1 MKRLN
6 SLLVIMCACV
16 FCTHAQ
22 TPLDWHL
29 RSLGPDSIWG
39 AGIEKAYQLLDG
51 KKAKKKVRVAV
62 ISRGFDIEHEDLVDV
77 LWTNKKEKPGNDA
90 DDDKNGYADDVHG
103 WNFLGTKDGR
113 DVIYTSEAASRK
125 FDGIRARFEELND
138 KGRSRTQEETAE
150 YMRYLNL
157 VRDSK
162 VESAYMS
169 SVFSR
174 NIAKGMEEIDQKLR
188 ETFPNDSDFTYEQFM
203 KIIPAPEKQ
212 DSLND
217 MAYNVNMLIWGFSPQ
232 QMWSDRYKIRDKSAI
247 SYEEQYQALKAR
259 QKDERGIIG
268 DNMGDIDDDKY
279 GNANL
284 LTGNPSVG
292 TGLAGV
298 IAAKRGND
306 IGIDGIADNAELML
320 IRAVPEGDG
329 YDKDMAVAIRYAIK
343 NGADIILLAMHKK
356 VAEDEEIVRQA
367 LDEAEQKNILIV
379 HAAGESPR
387 NIDDSPTYPSGLK
400 ADGSYYANFIN
411 VAASD
416 VDGLPLHLSNY
427 GKKNVD
433 LFAPGVDVYS
443 CDAGDN
449 YFKLTGTNA
458 SAAVVAGVAALIK
471 SRFPKLTAA
480 QIKESIVT
488 TATNAPTEGVFY
500 PFMSEASNVSPTPA
514 RYSELCKSGGIVD
527 AAAAVQKAMNI
538 K

>member
-1 MKRLN
+1 MKRLK
-6 SLLVIMCACV
+6 LLLTIICTCV
-16 FCTHAQ
+16 FCTYAQ

-29 RSLGPDSIWG
+29 RSLGSDSIWG

-51 KKAKKKVRVAV
+51 KKAKNKVCVAV
-62 ISRGFDIEHEDLVDV
+62 ISRGFDMEHEDLIDV
-77 LWTNKKEKPGNDA
+77 LWTNKKEKSSNDA
-90 DDDKNGYADDVHG
+90 DDDKNGYVDDVHG

-113 DVIYTSEAASRK
+113 EVIYTSEAASRK
-125 FDGIRARFEELND
+125 FDEIRVRFEDLND
-138 KGRSRTQEETAE
+138 KGRSRTQEETDE
-150 YMRYLNL
+150 YMGYISL

-162 VESAYMS
+162 VEGTYMS
-169 SVFSR
+169 SIFSR
-174 NIAKGMEEIDQKLR
+174 NIAKGMEEINQKLH
-188 ETFPNDSDFTYEQFM
+188 ETFPNDSDFTYEQFL
-203 KIIPAPEKQ
+203 KIMPASEKQ

-217 MAYNVNMLIWGFSPQ
+217 MAYNVNMLVWSFSPK
-232 QMWSDRYKIRDKSAI
+232 QMWSDRYKTRNKNAI

-268 DNMGDIDDDKY
+268 DNMSDINDDRY

-284 LTGNPSVG
+284 LVGNPSVG

-306 IGIDGIADNAELML
+306 IGIDGIADHVELML

-329 YDKDMAVAIRYAIK
+329 YDKDIAVAIRYAIK
-343 NGADIILLAMHKK
+343 NGADIILLAMHKN
-356 VAEDEEIVRQA
+356 VAEDEGIVRLA

-379 HAAGESPR
+379 HAVGESPR
-387 NIDDSPTYPSGLK
+387 NIDDIPTYPSGLK
-400 ADGSYYANFIN
+400 VDGSYYANFIN

-416 VDGLPLHLSNY
+416 VKGLPLHLSNY

-458 SAAVVAGVAALIK
+458 AAAVVAGVAALIK

-480 QIKESIVT
+480 QIKEIIVT
-488 TATNAPTEGVFY
+488 TATKAPTEGVFY
-500 PFMSEASNVSPTPA
+500 PCVSEASNVLLKPA
-514 RYSELCKSGGIVD
+514 QYSELCKSGGIID
-527 AAAAVQKAMNI
+527 AEAAVQKAMNI

>member
-1 MKRLN
+1 M
-6 SLLVIMCACV
+6 MCACV
-16 FCTHAQ
+16 FCTYAQ

-62 ISRGFDIEHEDLVDV
+62 ISRGFDTEHEDLVDV
-77 LWTNKKEKPGNDA
+77 LWTNKKEKPGNGA

-113 DVIYTSEAASRK
+113 DVVYTSEAASRK
-125 FDGIRARFEELND
+125 FDKIRARFEELND
-138 KGRSRTQEETAE
+138 KGRSRTKEETAE

-162 VESAYMS
+162 VESAYIS
-169 SVFSR
+169 SVFSK
-174 NIAKGMEEIDQKLR
+174 NIAKGMEEIDQKLH

-203 KIIPAPEKQ
+203 TIVPAPEKQ

-217 MAYNVNMLIWGFSPQ
+217 MAYNVNMLVWGFSPKR
-232 QMWSDRYKIRDKSAI
+232 MWSERYKTRDKNVV

-259 QKDERGIIG
+259 QKDERDIIG

-343 NGADIILLAMHKK
+343 NGADIILLAMHKT
-356 VAEDEEIVRQA
+356 VAEDEEIVRLA

-387 NIDDSPTYPSGLK
+387 NIDNNPTYPSGLK
-400 ADGSYYANFIN
+400 ADGSYYTNFIN

-480 QIKESIVT
+480 QIKDAIVT
-488 TATNAPTEGVFY
+488 TAVNAPTEGVFY
-500 PFMSEASNVSPTPA
+500 PFVSEASNVAPTPA
-514 RYSELCKSGGIVD
+514 RYSELCKSGGIID
-527 AAAAVQKAMNI
+527 AAAAMQKAMNI

>member
-1 MKRLN
+1 MKRLG
-6 SLLVIMCACV
+6 LLFVLLYVCV
-16 FCTHAQ
+16 LCVSAQ

-39 AGIEKAYQLLDG
+39 AGIEKAYQMLDG

-62 ISRGFDIEHEDLVDV
+62 ISRGFDMEHEDLVDV
-77 LWTNKKEKPGNDA
+77 LWTNKKEKPGNGS
-90 DDDKNGYADDVHG
+90 DDDKNGYIDDVHG

-113 DVIYTSEAASRK
+113 DVIYTSEAISRE
-125 FDGIRARFEELND
+125 FDKIRARFEELD
-138 KGRSRTQEETAE
+138 AKGRSRTLAEKDE
-150 YMRYLNL
+150 YMQYLNL
-157 VRDSK
+157 ARESK
-162 VESAYMS
+162 IEGMYMS
-169 SVFSR
+169 TILAK
-174 NIAKGMEEIDQKLR
+174 NIAKGMEEINQKLH
-188 ETFPNDSDFTYEQFM
+188 EAYPNDSDFTYEQFL
-203 KIIPAPEKQ
+203 KIVPAPETL

-217 MAYNVNMLIWGFSPQ
+217 IAYNVNMLIWGFSQ
-232 QMWSDRYKIRDKSAI
+232 KQMWSDRYKTRYDNAQ
-247 SYEEQYQALKAR
+247 SYEKQYQDLKAR
-259 QKDERGIIG
+259 QKDERGMIG
-268 DNMGDIDDDKY
+268 DNMNDINDAQY

-329 YDKDMAVAIRYAIK
+329 YDKDIAVAIRYAIK
-343 NGADIILLAMHKK
+343 NGADIILIATHKK
-356 VAEDEEIVRQA
+356 VAEDKDIVRLA
-367 LDEAEQKNILIV
+367 LEEAEQEDILIV
-379 HAAGESPR
+379 HAVGESPR
-387 NIDDSPTYPSGLK
+387 DIDNNPTYPSGLK
-400 ADGSYYANFIN
+400 EDGSYYNNFIN
-411 VAASD
+411 VAASN
-416 VDGLPLHLSNY
+416 VNGLPLSLSNY

-458 SAAVVAGVAALIK
+458 SAAVVTGVAALIK
-471 SRFPKLTAA
+471 SRFPKLTAS
-480 QIKESIVT
+480 QIKEIIVS

-500 PFMSEASNVSPTPA
+500 PFVSEASNETPKTA
-514 RYSELCKSGGIVD
+514 QYSDLCRSGGIID